1 MAAAKRGLKT
11 GLRARAKTVLLMLD
25 ETVVT
30 ETPPLYACYG
40 RVGQQVTVPIT
51 GNRAK
56 RIVHGAL
63 NVGTG
68 DLQLLITREWVQETH
83 QLFLRQV
90 RSHWRG
96 WNVVLFEDR
105 GSPHTAGDSRALAAA
120 RLGIQVRLLPTATPK
135 LNAMDH
141 LFRHVKG
148 RAEASRATRSIDA
161 SADNACRYLLD
172 MTPPERPRKA
182 GVLSGNFWLTTWP
195 D

>member
-1 MAAAKRGLKT
+1 MAAGKRGLKT
-11 GLRARAKTVLLMLD
+11 GLRGRVRTVLLMLD
-25 ETVVT
+25 ETIVT

-40 RVGQQVTVPIT
+40 RIGRQVTVPIT

-56 RIVHGAL
+56 RIVHGAM

-68 DLQLLITREWVQETH
+68 DLQLLITHEWVQETH
-83 QLFLRQV
+83 RAFLRQI
-90 RSHWRG
+90 RGHWRG
-96 WNVVLFEDR
+96 WDVVLFEDR
-105 GSPHTAGDSRALAAA
+105 GSPHTADDSRDLAAA
-120 RLGIQVRLLPTATPK
+120 LGIQVRLLPTATPK
-135 LNAMDH
+135 PNAMDH

-148 RAEASRATRSIDA
+148 RAEANRATRSIDA

-172 MTPPERPRKA
+172 MTPRERLRKA